1 MKTRITHL
9 FGIILLL
16 GLTWQGINGQEKEE
30 NATVPKVIII
40 KAAGLE
46 PGKEAEGVDAITHAT
61 SEGRNVHLVTQALQ
75 DSLTQTGIECH
86 IILFN
91 ESEKLEAMTKDT
103 TIKIII
109 FAGPAYSSQFPRQL
123 KNVVPVLQ
131 DYILDKGILC
141 TSLTTCRFLDS
152 GGYTVRSFNKKLEEE
167 GIYTMDGLIIHHEY
181 EDQDWEA
188 KVADFAQRIQEVIN
202 M

>member
-1 MKTRITHL
+1 MTIRITNL
-9 FGIILLL
+9 LGIILLL
-16 GLTWQGINGQEKEE
+16 GVTWQGINGQESEE
-30 NATVPKVIII
+30 NTALSKVIII

-46 PGKEAEGVDAITHAT
+46 PGEEPEGMDAITHAT
-61 SEGRNVHLVTQALQ
+61 SEGRNVQVITQALR
-75 DSLTQTGIECH
+75 DSLIQSEIKCS
-86 IILFN
+86 IIRFN

-123 KNVVPVLQ
+123 KNVVPQLQ
-131 DYILDKGILC
+131 DYILDRGILC

-167 GIYTMDGLIIHHEY
+167 GIHTMDGLIIHHEY

-188 KVADFAQRIQEVIN
+188 KVADFTQRIQKVIN